1 MKGKLIKAYSI
12 SENEILAKD
21 TEIEITNIYIQ
32 DIILI
37 SIRVWLEIE
46 K

>member
-21 TEIEITNIYIQ
+21 TEIEITNIFRI
-32 DIILI
+32 
-37 SIRVWLEIE
+37 
-46 K
+46 

>member
-21 TEIEITNIYIQ
+21 TEIEI
-32 DIILI
+32 ILI

>member
-1 MKGKLIKAYSI
+1 MKGKLIRAYSI
-12 SENEILAKD
+12 SENEIIAAN
-21 TEIEITNIYIQ
+21 TEVDITDIYIQ

-37 SIRVWLEIE
+37 SIRVQLEIE

>member
-1 MKGKLIKAYSI
+1 MKGKLIIEYNI

-37 SIRVWLEIE
+37 SIRV
-46 K
+46 